1 MANFN
6 GPRALLKYVSLVFF
20 KTFFHTVQYNQ
31 KKYLLHMLHYFEKDD
46 SANDTAV
53 VL

>member
-6 GPRALLKYVSLVFF
+6 GARALLKYVSLVFF
-20 KTFFHTVQYNQ
+20 KTFFHTVYNQ
-31 KKYLLHMLHYFEKDD
+31 RKYLLHVMLHYFEKDD